1 MSQFGYCS
9 LVWMKHSITLNNHIN
24 GLRKSALSLIY
35 NDVSRSFSEFL
46 EKDKSETI
54 HHRNFQTEAYEI
66 FKVIFPKKE
75 SNYSLRNS
83 TALQGR
89 SIKYV
94 MCGSETVSSLEP
106 KTWDILPTDG
116 IDISSTFYRRNFKIV
131 SPALL
136 QKKRKYYVKR
146 TYKTLNFCKFPVR
159 TYFAL

>member
-1 MSQFGYCS
+1 MNAYFMSQFGYCS

-83 TALQGR
+83 TSLQGR

-116 IDISSTFYRRNFKIV
+116 IDISSTFYRRNFKNCV
-131 SPALL
+131 SCIIT
-136 QKKRKYYVKR
+136 KKKEILRKTYVQNIEF
-146 TYKTLNFCKFPVR
+146 L
-159 TYFAL
+159 